1 MGQALDQ
8 TYRIV
13 ARGLKQGYSPEQAAH
28 LLAGLLKRS
37 ADEVKPLVGGR
48 RITIKKKLSLADAT
62 KYQLALDR
70 CGCVSEIEAE
80 AGAAQPD
87 SSAPKPIAPEERER
101 MDAYARQIRDTLSKE
116 FGAEAGY
123 DMRSVEW
130 LAKNLNAGRDKYTGE
145 LGVKV
150 ANLYGA
156 FLGKVLIDTYADA
169 LPVWAKTPE
178 GVGVHFRKPNGRSL
192 EVVFPIARVF
202 RHIEHG
208 DEQSIL
214 SFMRAQQQ
222 FLAIKPAPRAAAGP
236 QPAFPDRALPPA
248 KLQIDDTADG
258 QPLTIVIPRAIC
270 CNCGTTKEIHS
281 ITSVLSKKAA
291 AGTELTFILE
301 LPFCVPC
308 VPTADRVRPNA
319 ALAALTRAAVH
330 LMNRG
335 EPGQTSHYQPVTLNT
350 LKESAAGIVQIG
362 FTFTNPIYAKEFA
375 RANKLEID
383 KGRIA

>member
-1 MGQALDQ
+1 LDQ
-8 TYRIV
+8 IYRIV
-13 ARGLKQGYSPEQAAH
+13 ARGLKQGFSPEQAAA

-37 ADEVKPLVGGR
+37 PDEVKPLLGGR
-48 RITIKKKLSLADAT
+48 RITVKKKLSLADAT
-62 KYQLALDR
+62 KYQVALDR

-80 AGAAQPD
+80 ADAAQPD
-87 SSAPKPIAPEERER
+87 SSAPKPIGPEERER

-116 FGAEAGY
+116 LGAEAGY

-130 LAKNLNAGRDKYTGE
+130 LAKNLNAGRHKYTGE
-145 LGVKV
+145 LATKV

-192 EVVFPIARVF
+192 EVVFPIARVA

-214 SFMRAQQQ
+214 AFMRAQQQ
-222 FLAIKPAPRAAAGP
+222 FLAKRAPEAAAAP
-236 QPAFPDRALPPA
+236 QTVLPDRALAPA

-258 QPLTIVIPRAIC
+258 QPLTVVIPRAIC
-270 CNCGTTKEIHS
+270 CNCGTSMEIHS
-281 ITSVLSKKAA
+281 ITSVLSKRG
-291 AGTELTFILE
+291 AGGVELTFIVE

-308 VPTADRVRPNA
+308 VPTADRVRPNL
-319 ALAALTRAAVH
+319 ALAVLTSAAVH
-330 LMNRG
+330 LMNRS
-335 EPGQTSHYQPVTLNT
+335 EPGQTSHYQPVILKTI
-350 LKESAAGIVQIG
+350 KESAAGIVQIG
-362 FTFTNPIYAKEFA
+362 FKFTNPIYEKEFA
-375 RANKLEID
+375 RANKQEIA
-383 KGRIA
+383 KGRIAA